1 MWQQEG
7 EGPRQLAGG
16 KACTAAPAS
25 TEPEQGAPAR
35 GWALDAGTEHA
46 PRVPAL
52 LPQPSPSPACPPH
65 VCTHRLPRLYW
76 GQRQPVGCF
85 IAAPIV
91 TRPLCCHRPQSASQ
105 ASPTRHPQP
114 GNSSWP
120 WAPRASTDTMCRPI
134 SREPGNP
141 RASLYK
147 AGTSAL
153 PHNPCQ
159 IKIWVTGPRYAL
171 YIGVGFY

>member
-35 GWALDAGTEHA
+35 GWALDAGTERT

-52 LPQPSPSPACPPH
+52 LPQPSPSPASPPP

-76 GQRQPVGCF
+76 GQRQPTGPF
-85 IAAPIV
+85 LAAPIV
-91 TRPLCCHRPQSASQ
+91 TRPLWCHRPQSASQ
-105 ASPTRHPQP
+105 APERITGQPHPPSPARELIMALGTQSLNRHKVQTHQ
-114 GNSSWP
+114 S
-120 WAPRASTDTMCRPI
+120 
-134 SREPGNP
+134 
-141 RASLYK
+141 
-147 AGTSAL
+147 
-153 PHNPCQ
+153 
-159 IKIWVTGPRYAL
+159 
-171 YIGVGFY
+171 